1 MTKQEIKSTQTKQA
15 ILKAAEEEFSEKGI
29 YGARVDEI
37 AAKAKINKGMIYQ
50 YFGNK
55 EELYKTV
62 LKNVYDRLGDS
73 EDLVICNQ
81 KNCISE
87 ITDLVR
93 TYFYFLRDNPS

>member
-73 EDLVICNQ
+73 
-81 KNCISE
+81 
-87 ITDLVR
+87 
-93 TYFYFLRDNPS
+93 